1 MTTSTLGRG
10 LNSLI
15 PPAPGTSTGDDGE
28 RVLQIAVEDIKP
40 NPHQPRQQFDHDA
53 LEELVSSIKE
63 HGIIQPLVVIKQ
75 GSGYQLIA
83 GERRFRAAQTLGKKK
98 VPAVVRTASDQ
109 EQLELALVENVQRQ
123 NLNPIDKAI
132 GYQRLVDEFSLTQ
145 EAVAKKVGQS
155 RAAVANALR
164 LLQLPESMQEALADG
179 RLTEGHA
186 KVLLSVKNES
196 ERERLFQDIIKHKL
210 TVRVAEGQASRS
222 TTVRTHTR
230 HSGGDPNLVAQED
243 RLREALGTKVSLKR
257 SGKQGTITIHFYSSE
272 ELGEI
277 IRKITS

>member
-15 PPAPGTSTGDDGE
+15 PPMPGTASGDDGE
-28 RVLQIAVEDIKP
+28 RVLQIPIDDIKP
-40 NPHQPRQQFDHDA
+40 NPQQPRQQFDHDA
-53 LEELVSSIKE
+53 LEDLISSIKA
-63 HGIIQPLVVIKQ
+63 HGIIQPLIVIKH

-83 GERRFRAAQTLGKKK
+83 GERRFRAARTLGKKK
-98 VPAVVRTASDQ
+98 VPVIVRSATEQ
-109 EQLELALVENVQRQ
+109 QQLEIALVENVQRQ

-132 GYQRLVDEFSLTQ
+132 GYQRLIDEFSMTQ
-145 EAVAKKVGQS
+145 EAVAQKVGQS

-164 LLQLPESMQEALADG
+164 LLQLPQFMMESLADG

-186 KVLLSVKNES
+186 KALLSIKNEA
-196 ERERLFQDIIKHKL
+196 ERERLFQEIIKNKL
-210 TVRVAEGQASRS
+210 TVRVAEGKARRS
-222 TTVRTHTR
+222 TPVRAHTR
-230 HSGGDPNLVAQED
+230 HSTDPNVAAQED

-257 SGKQGTITIHFYSSE
+257 TGTAGTITIYFYSPE